1 MTKDYRKFCSIHHY
15 LYKGNECPFCFQ
27 ERIKKYNVT
36 KEVKKKEKK
45 SDKEISEEMLKKL
58 VDKYKK

>member
-1 MTKDYRKFCSIHHY
+1 MIKDYRKFCSIHHY
-15 LYKGNECPFCFQ
+15 FYNGNECPICFQ
-27 ERIKKYNVT
+27 ERIQKFQVSEKKT
-36 KEVKKKEKK
+36 KEKK